1 LLELTPAQAR
11 PPGPTQTGIFDG
23 PPAMVD
29 VSSSPGAKVA
39 FFASLFAARDDVYAV
54 RWENAR
60 TGRSGWMPAVR
71 GGWRKGV
78 AAGSR
83 EYLPL
88 TADIIA
94 SHLSGDIDVG
104 LYPLLDDDRCWWLAA
119 DFDGSAAMLDAL
131 SYLKAARAVGAPVA
145 LEVSPSG
152 QGAHA
157 WVFFTSPVPAATAR
171 QVGTGLLREAIALRG
186 RMDLSSYDRL
196 FPSQDVLPTGGVGNL
211 IAAPLQGRC
220 RRRGATVFLDTSTLE
235 PQDDQWA
242 YLSSLGRLSPRE
254 VTRLAQRLG
263 SVTVGAAVKGLG
275 QPTSTRTVPQRRR
288 SCGPGWVLE

>member
-1 LLELTPAQAR
+1 MSVDPEAIGVVPVPGTSLDGELAGLRDQIARLLSENARLLRLLELTPVQAR

-29 VSSSPGAKVA
+29 ASSSPAAKIA
-39 FFASLFAARDDVYAV
+39 FFASMFAARSDVHAV

-78 AAGSR
+78 AASSR

-88 TADIIA
+88 TADILE

-104 LYPLLDDDRCWWLAA
+104 LYPLLDGDRCWWLAA

-145 LEVSPSG
+145 LEVSRSG

-157 WVFFTSPVPAATAR
+157 WLFFTAPVPAATAR

-220 RRRGATVFLDTSTLE
+220 RR
-235 PQDDQWA
+235 
-242 YLSSLGRLSPRE
+242 
-254 VTRLAQRLG
+254 
-263 SVTVGAAVKGLG
+263 
-275 QPTSTRTVPQRRR
+275 
-288 SCGPGWVLE
+288 